1 MKRVQGR
8 HVRKASAARRW
19 LMACVAALLAGVA
32 AVASATCAQTQPAP
46 TGQLASLRETLDA
59 GGWIARMHQASMR
72 HDYSGTFVVLSAN
85 GTLTSARIWH
95 VCEGQRQIERVE
107 ALSGKPRVIFR
118 RDSEMRTFLP
128 QERVVLSELRDA
140 PVTFP
145 RVPQASDVQPSQHYT
160 VQVTGND
167 RVAGRDTDILAFIP
181 RDGWRFGYRI
191 WVDKASGLLVKMQ
204 TLDGERVLEQAAFS
218 ELAFE
223 VPVLLEHMARQMD
236 AMDGYRLVSVPTQQ
250 TTARAEGW
258 QISEAV
264 GGFVT
269 QGCFKKNS
277 YQRQSN
283 KGRPVLQCIFS
294 DGMATLSLFMEP
306 YNAQQ
311 HPATARMIS
320 VGATQV
326 AGQKVLGDTWVTAV
340 GEVPQRTLRRFIE
353 GLGRHP

>member
-1 MKRVQGR
+1 MRRIQPC
-8 HVRKASAARRW
+8 HVRKPAAARRW
-19 LMACVAALLAGVA
+19 LNLCCGLLLAGVTA
-32 AVASATCAQTQPAP
+32 AACATCAPSRQQAP
-46 TGQLASLRETLDA
+46 LREALDA
-59 GGWIARMHQASMR
+59 EGWIARMHQASVH

-85 GTLTSARIWH
+85 GALTSARIWH
-95 VCEGQRQIERVE
+95 VCDGPHQIERVE

-118 RDSEMRTFLP
+118 RDSEVRTFLP
-128 QERVVLSELRDA
+128 QERVVLSELREA
-140 PVTFP
+140 PGTFP
-145 RVPQASDVQPSQHYT
+145 RVIQASGVQPSRHYT
-160 VQVTGND
+160 VQAAGNE
-167 RVAGRDTDILAFIP
+167 RVAGRDTDILAFTP

-223 VPVLLEHMARQMD
+223 APVPLEHMARQMD
-236 AMDGYRLVSVPTQQ
+236 ALDGYRRVSVPTQQ
-250 TTARAEGW
+250 TTAQAEGW
-258 QISEAV
+258 LIREAV
-264 GGFVT
+264 DGFVA
-269 QGCFKKNS
+269 QGCYKKYS
-277 YQRQSN
+277 YMRLQI
-283 KGRPVLQCIFS
+283 KGKGVIQCIFS
-294 DGMATLSLFMEP
+294 DGMATLSLFVES

-311 HPATARMIS
+311 HSATARMGS